1 MASHDDS
8 LQDLLNK
15 WLEDVGGGGDGDF
28 PEIFEVIDGDDVD
41 LEELRNAIVSQ
52 VMTVFRNGK
61 WSIWQQ
67 RIGLAKKIKEKY
79 GSPNFHNFMRKL
91 PWAHPEDYKFADD
104 PMITKEYIT
113 WTRNS
118 LRLGQI
124 SESKHNEL
132 IDLNFEFEPEQQRWK
147 IFTKLMSNLIKGYIQ
162 INSQSKIN
170 WGLTEQV
177 DKWSEGHIK
186 SKQEFKAFKSRF
198 NAKNNEVVKN
208 TMRPLT
214 RLKAHSV

>member
-1 MASHDDS
+1 
-8 LQDLLNK
+8 
-15 WLEDVGGGGDGDF
+15 
-28 PEIFEVIDGDDVD
+28 
-41 LEELRNAIVSQ
+41 
-52 VMTVFRNGK
+52 
-61 WSIWQQ
+61 
-67 RIGLAKKIKEKY
+67 
-79 GSPNFHNFMRKL
+79 MRKL

-170 WGLTEQV
+170 WGLAELEI

-198 NAKNNEVVKN
+198 NAKNNEVVKKYN
-208 TMRPLT
+208 ATINKDS
-214 RLKAHSV
+214 RLIQCKNKGVCRTHLNEWQMDYLKDINWTPILACEAAEDELVSIVEKFLREGEMKARGVKIDGIFKMPIITFLSGLKKKRVKLFFQRS